1 MSENDNLE
9 KRISELEAELAA
21 LKRKHSF
28 VMTALDNLPNPIF
41 IKDEELRFFFFNQSY
56 SRFFGM
62 EPEKYFGTTVLD
74 LDYLP
79 MEDRVK
85 FNEEDARLMRENA
98 IKNYTQDFLGS
109 DGEIHPSFYWSR
121 GVLDE
126 STGARGIIGEIVDI
140 TDERNLQLNLAQT
153 LTKLQDANE
162 KLEKTMEI
170 DAGTGIYNRVLLNRL
185 IGELALRKTAEYRTS
200 CALLCDLDHFKRVN
214 DSFGHLKGDAV
225 LTQFADIIKSE
236 CRSDDMPIRYGGDEF
251 LLLLHKATGEVG
263 VAVAERIRERCESE
277 IILPDGNPITVS
289 IGVALVG
296 DSQNLEAVIYK
307 LDNALYKAKEQGRN
321 RVVKA

>member
-1 MSENDNLE
+1 MGEQNSFEN
-9 KRISELEAELAA
+9 RIRELEEALAA
-21 LKRKHSF
+21 LQKKYSF

-41 IKDEELRFFFFNQSY
+41 IKDDELRFFFFNKAY
-56 SRFFGM
+56 SKFFGM

-85 FNEEDARLMRENA
+85 FNEEDARLMRQNA
-98 IKNYTQDFLGS
+98 IKNYTQDFMGS
-109 DGEIHPSFYWSR
+109 DGVVHPSFYWSR

-126 STGARGIIGEIVDI
+126 TTGAQGIIGEIVDI

-153 LTKLQDANE
+153 LIKLQDANE

-185 IGELALRKTAEYRTS
+185 IGELALRKTVEYRTT

-214 DSFGHLKGDAV
+214 DSFGHLMGDTV
-225 LTQFADIIKSE
+225 LSQFAEIIKSE

-251 LLLLHKATGEVG
+251 LLLLHKATGEIG

-277 IILPDGNPITVS
+277 IILPDGSPITVS
-289 IGVALVG
+289 IGVAIVG
-296 DSQNLEAVIYK
+296 DSQNLEGVISR

-321 RVVKA
+321 CVVET